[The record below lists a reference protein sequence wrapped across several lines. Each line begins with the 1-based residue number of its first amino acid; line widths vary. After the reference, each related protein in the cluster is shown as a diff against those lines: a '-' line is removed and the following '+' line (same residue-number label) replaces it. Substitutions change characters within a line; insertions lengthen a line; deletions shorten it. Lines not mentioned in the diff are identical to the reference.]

1 MASDT
6 NKIIM
11 LDFYTPWW
19 GACSRLDTDTFSDK
33 RVIAFSQANFIN
45 LKINTDTDA
54 GFELFKDF
62 HGISLPTLLFINPKG
77 NEIDRLIGY
86 YDSDTYLSKINDI
99 VQGINTLDYF
109 LTLYNQY
116 PDSLALSLQIGN
128 KYLERNL
135 TEKATPFFNQVL
147 ASTNKKYYQ
156 EAEYRL
162 AYLEYEN
169 NNFESL
175 LNFIDKNQNSD
186 FTYTGIRTMI
196 RYYRG
201 IADTIEEVAYYKKLI
216 NFFPTDPNA
225 LNSYGWRMSELEMNL
240 ADALAKT
247 KLAVQLSNEDLES
260 KANILDTEAEILW
273 KLGRVDEAIQ
283 TIEKAI
289 SINPTREYFSDQ
301 KNKFLKSL

>member
-1 MASDT
+1 M
-6 NKIIM
+6 
-11 LDFYTPWW
+11 
-19 GACSRLDTDTFSDK
+19 DTDTFSDK
-33 RVIAFSQANFIN
+33 RVINFSQANFIN
-45 LKINTDTDA
+45 LKINTDTDV

-62 HGISLPTLLFINPKG
+62 HGVSLPTLLFINPEG
-77 NEIDRLIGY
+77 SEIDRLIGY
-86 YDSDTYLSKINDI
+86 HDSDTYLSKINNI

-109 LTLYNQY
+109 LKLYDKY

-169 NNFESL
+169 NNFEPL
-175 LNFIDKNQNSD
+175 LNFIDKNPNSD
-186 FTYTGIRTMI
+186 FTYSGIRTMI

-201 IADTIEEVAYYKKLI
+201 SADTTEEVAYYKKLI

-240 ADALAKT
+240 ADALDKT
-247 KLAVQLSNEDLES
+247 KLAVQLSNEDLDS

-273 KLGRVDEAIQ
+273 KLGRVEEAIQ

-289 SINPTREYFSDQ
+289 FINPTREYFSDQ
-301 KNKFLKSL
+301 KNKFLESL

>member
-1 MASDT
+1 M
-6 NKIIM
+6 
-11 LDFYTPWW
+11 
-19 GACSRLDTDTFSDK
+19 DTDTFSDK
-33 RVIAFSQANFIN
+33 RVINFSQANFIN

-62 HGISLPTLLFINPKG
+62 HGISLPTLLFINPEG

-99 VQGINTLDYF
+99 VHGINTLDYF
-109 LTLYNQY
+109 LKLYNQY

-169 NNFESL
+169 NNFEPL
-175 LNFIDKNQNSD
+175 LNFIDKNPNSD
-186 FTYTGIRTMI
+186 FTYAGIHTMI

-201 IADTIEEVAYYKKLI
+201 SADTTEEVTYYKKLI

-240 ADALAKT
+240 ADALDKT
-247 KLAVQLSNEDLES
+247 KFAVQLSNEDLES

-273 KLGRVDEAIQ
+273 KLGRVEEAIQ

-289 SINPTREYFSDQ
+289 FINPTREYFSDQ
-301 KNKFLKSL
+301 KNKFLESL

>member
-1 MASDT
+1 M
-6 NKIIM
+6 
-11 LDFYTPWW
+11 
-19 GACSRLDTDTFSDK
+19 DTDTFSDK
-33 RVIAFSQANFIN
+33 RVINFSQANFIN

-62 HGISLPTLLFINPKG
+62 HGISLPTLLFINPEG

-99 VQGINTLDYF
+99 VHGINTLDYF
-109 LTLYNQY
+109 LKLYNQY

-169 NNFESL
+169 NNFEPL
-175 LNFIDKNQNSD
+175 LNFIDKNPNSD
-186 FTYTGIRTMI
+186 FTYAGIRTMI

-201 IADTIEEVAYYKKLI
+201 IADTTEEVAYYKKLI
-216 NFFPTDPNA
+216 KFFPTDPNA

-240 ADALAKT
+240 PDALDKT

-289 SINPTREYFSDQ
+289 FINPTRKYFSDQ
-301 KNKFLKSL
+301 KNKFLESL

>member
-1 MASDT
+1 M
-6 NKIIM
+6 
-11 LDFYTPWW
+11 
-19 GACSRLDTDTFSDK
+19 DTDTFSDK
-33 RVIAFSQANFIN
+33 HVIDFSQSNFIN
-45 LKINTDTDA
+45 LKINTDTDE
-54 GFELFKDF
+54 GFQLFKKF
-62 HGISLPTLLFINPKG
+62 HGVSLPTILFLNPDG

-86 YDSDTYLSKINDI
+86 HDANTYLGKIND
-99 VQGINTLDYF
+99 VVKGVNTLDYF
-109 LTLYNQY
+109 LQIYNQY
-116 PDSLALSLQIGN
+116 SDSSLISLNIGN

-135 TEKATPFFNQVL
+135 IDDAKPFFYNVL
-147 ASTNKKYYQ
+147 NGKNKKYYQ

-169 NNFESL
+169 NNFEPL
-175 LNFIDKNQNSD
+175 LTFIDNNPNSD

-201 IADTIEEVAYYKKLI
+201 QSDTILEVAYYEKLI

-240 ADALAKT
+240 DDALEKT
-247 KLAVQLSNEDLES
+247 QLAVQLSNDNIGT

-273 KLGRVDEAIQ
+273 KLGRIEEAIQ

-289 SINPTREYFSDQ
+289 LLNPDYEYFINQ
-301 KNKFLKSL
+301 KNKFLESL

>member
-1 MASDT
+1 M
-6 NKIIM
+6 
-11 LDFYTPWW
+11 
-19 GACSRLDTDTFSDK
+19 DTDTFSDK
-33 RVIAFSQANFIN
+33 HVIDFSQSNFIN
-45 LKINTDTDA
+45 LKINTDTDE
-54 GFELFKDF
+54 GFQLFKKF
-62 HGISLPTLLFINPKG
+62 HGVSLPTILFLNPDG

-86 YDSDTYLSKINDI
+86 HDANTYLGKIND
-99 VQGINTLDYF
+99 VVKGVNTLDYF
-109 LTLYNQY
+109 LQIYNQY
-116 PDSLALSLQIGN
+116 SDSSLLSLNIGN

-135 TEKATPFFNQVL
+135 IDDAKPFFYNVL
-147 ASTNKKYYQ
+147 NGKNKKYYQ

-169 NNFESL
+169 NNFEPL
-175 LNFIDKNQNSD
+175 LTFIDNNPNSD

-201 IADTIEEVAYYKKLI
+201 QSDTISEIAYYEKLI

-240 ADALAKT
+240 DDALEKT
-247 KLAVQLSNEDLES
+247 QLAVQLSNDNIGT

-273 KLGRVDEAIQ
+273 KLGRIDEAIQ

-289 SINPTREYFSDQ
+289 LINPDYEYFTNQ
-301 KNKFLKSL
+301 KNKFLESL